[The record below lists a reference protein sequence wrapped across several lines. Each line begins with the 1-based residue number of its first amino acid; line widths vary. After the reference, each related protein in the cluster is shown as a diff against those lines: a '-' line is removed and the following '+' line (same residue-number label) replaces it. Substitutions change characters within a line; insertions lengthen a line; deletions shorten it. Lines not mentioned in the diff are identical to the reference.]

1 MNTVAGSN
9 VPNEELTKA
18 EENLYLFL
26 ILNPDKWKST
36 RAFIRQG
43 GNRRQD
49 HGTRGW
55 SRGHIWDDRERDF
68 SEAAKRR
75 DFRAAGRQI
84 TGTM

>member
-1 MNTVAGSN
+1 MNTFVD
-9 VPNEELTKA
+9 PNELTEA
-18 EENLYLFL
+18 EANIYYWL
-26 ILNPDKWKST
+26 ILNPDKRKCT

-49 HGTRGW
+49 HG
-55 SRGHIWDDRERDF
+55 SRGLHQGHTWDDRERDF
-68 SEAAKRR
+68 SQSAKRR